1 MKFTKQEK
9 SWILYDV
16 ANSAFVLLLSS
27 TVPIYFRALGEQ
39 GGLADSTI
47 TSIFSLATSVSVLFI
62 AFLGPILGA
71 IADHKGMK
79 KKLFTLALL
88 IGLLGGFSISVT
100 QTWQAFLFMLVLAR
114 IGYSLCNV
122 FYDSMLTDVTT
133 NERMDSVSG
142 AGFAYGY
149 VGSTIPFI
157 LGITLVLTTPFGLST
172 MLATQI
178 SFLIT
183 IVWWFLLSIPLLR
196 DVKQTHYKEKDQHM
210 MKNLGS
216 QLVNT
221 VKKIRNNKHMMYFL
235 LGYFCY
241 IDGVNTIISQSAS
254 FGGEVGLDGS
264 TMIIALLM
272 TQFVAFPF
280 AVLSGKLSAKFGQLN
295 MLKFYIGIYI
305 IVACVGFVM
314 TQAWQFWLLAFMVGI
329 AQGGIQSLSR
339 SYFGKLVPK
348 QESNEYFGFFDIFG
362 KFAEFLGPLLM
373 VLSVSMFGQSK
384 YGILA
389 LIVLFALGLYF
400 IRKIEKL
407 DPSEKI
413 MSE

>member
-1 MKFTKQEK
+1 MKFNKQEK

-196 DVKQTHYKEKDQHM
+196 DVKQTHYKEKDQ
-210 MKNLGS
+210 
-216 QLVNT
+216 
-221 VKKIRNNKHMMYFL
+221 
-235 LGYFCY
+235 
-241 IDGVNTIISQSAS
+241 
-254 FGGEVGLDGS
+254 
-264 TMIIALLM
+264 
-272 TQFVAFPF
+272 
-280 AVLSGKLSAKFGQLN
+280 
-295 MLKFYIGIYI
+295 
-305 IVACVGFVM
+305 
-314 TQAWQFWLLAFMVGI
+314 
-329 AQGGIQSLSR
+329 SR
-339 SYFGKLVPK
+339 
-348 QESNEYFGFFDIFG
+348 
-362 KFAEFLGPLLM
+362 A
-373 VLSVSMFGQSK
+373 
-384 YGILA
+384 
-389 LIVLFALGLYF
+389 
-400 IRKIEKL
+400 
-407 DPSEKI
+407 
-413 MSE
+413 